1 MPTPLAKIKGHVE
14 SKWLAEVYADGS
26 WNGYDAWSTRY
37 EPKKETKED
46 SKFKKQAKA
55 KVAEKAKE
63 TILSTLETGIS
74 KKLLL
79 VILEI
84 VSKILNQLE
93 TNLEAAGRLPQQLVN
108 NCSAIVLSYRF
119 EKSKKQNSQKIAYL
133 RATAIDLLTTTL
145 QEAGDQL
152 PNVQTELRSSLASL
166 ANVRALIS
174 DQLDDLIV
182 VANDKMDQLGESV
195 EETIERSRA
204 DAALQAAGIQR
215 PEFPKERARAK
226 KDELVDTI
234 SLAVKDGIL
243 SKLDNLHLLTSAM
256 IDELLVGFTLASAQ
270 QLQNNAK
277 EKGELN
283 QAVTDSC

>member
-93 TNLEAAGRLPQQLVN
+93 TKLEAGGGLPQQLVN

-119 EKSKKQNSQKIAYL
+119 EKSNSQKIAYL

-166 ANVRALIS
+166 ANVRALVS

-182 VANDKMDQLGESV
+182 VANDKMDQLEGVSRKPLSVVEPTRPSKQPESRGRNSPRKGR
-195 EETIERSRA
+195 EPRKMNSST
-204 DAALQAAGIQR
+204 
-215 PEFPKERARAK
+215 P
-226 KDELVDTI
+226 
-234 SLAVKDGIL
+234 SLSL
-243 SKLDNLHLLTSAM
+243 
-256 IDELLVGFTLASAQ
+256 
-270 QLQNNAK
+270 
-277 EKGELN
+277 
-283 QAVTDSC
+283 